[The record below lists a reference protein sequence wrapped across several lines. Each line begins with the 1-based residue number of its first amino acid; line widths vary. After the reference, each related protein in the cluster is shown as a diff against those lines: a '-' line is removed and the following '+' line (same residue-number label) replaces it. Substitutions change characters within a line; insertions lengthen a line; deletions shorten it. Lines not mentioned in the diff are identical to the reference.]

1 VSERCT
7 SIPGFGIRDSGLFQ
21 MIRIISQI
29 SHTQTVLYL
38 GKKKMNADN
47 RKQHTIDV
55 NQLPSDREL

>member
-1 VSERCT
+1 MSERCT

-38 GKKKMNADN
+38 KFGEKKDE
-47 RKQHTIDV
+47 R
-55 NQLPSDREL
+55 